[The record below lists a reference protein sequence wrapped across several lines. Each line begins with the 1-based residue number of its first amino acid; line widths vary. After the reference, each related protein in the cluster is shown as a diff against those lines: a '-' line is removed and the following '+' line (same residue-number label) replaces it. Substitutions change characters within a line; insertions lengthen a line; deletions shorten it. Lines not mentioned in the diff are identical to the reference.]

1 MNEHSDSSPAW
12 IFHFQRCY
20 FFSIVREVLIVL
32 QFLSSL
38 WWNSFNLC
46 LLGVFHINIRYKNVT
61 QIKNKN
67 VMVNAEKG
75 ICTSVR
81 STDRCKFNHQVAL
94 FSQVIPGTIEKHL
107 TWAICESFA
116 KRSTAHTRVCFLC
129 DKLNSRYTN
138 PPNVTLEM
146 ETHLSSPGN
155 NKVKHV
161 SSDASVRNCTQLK
174 VNAFNEIKC

>member
-1 MNEHSDSSPAW
+1 MKWDTCYKKQSSKWLVVHNELIEAGTGFWSKSLHSHVADRGGIHLARCWNQLFASLLQWMNTVTAALHESF
-12 IFHFQRCY
+12 IFRGVI

-67 VMVNAEKG
+67 VMVNAKKG

-107 TWAICESFA
+107 
-116 KRSTAHTRVCFLC
+116 
-129 DKLNSRYTN
+129 
-138 PPNVTLEM
+138 
-146 ETHLSSPGN
+146 HLSN
-155 NKVKHV
+155 MRVL
-161 SSDASVRNCTQLK
+161 C
-174 VNAFNEIKC
+174 